1 MLTEMIVELSRI
13 QLWVSGGV
21 ALPDYGDS
29 DYSEISKTGE
39 TKKTVPIKKHKKGFS
54 LEDEEW
60 YAQQKEK
67 QKKNETLY
75 YPCDKK
81 SELYVLQQDFIL
93 HNRGYQL
100 DVATNDSR

>member
-1 MLTEMIVELSRI
+1 MLTEVIVELSRL
-13 QLWVSGGV
+13 QFWASGV

-29 DYSEISKTGE
+29 DYSDISKTGE
-39 TKKTVPIKKHKKGFS
+39 TKKAVTPKKHKKGYS